1 MDDIVRE
8 VSPPVDTAGGPE
20 FDDVLTH
27 RGHGKLVREHTTTI
41 QINLGRMCNQA
52 CHHCHVDAG
61 PKATEMMNAD
71 TTKRTLQ
78 VLAAS
83 PGIRTL
89 DITGGAPEM
98 NPNFR
103 MIVARARR
111 LGCDVIDRC
120 NLTVLSE
127 RGMEQ
132 VPEFLAKHHIEIRAS
147 LPCYTEE
154 NVDEQRGLG
163 TFKKSIHAIRR
174 LNALGYGMPRSTLR
188 LSLVYNPLGAFLPTS
203 QEQLEADFRR
213 QLRDR
218 YGIEFNRLFMI
229 TNMPIGRF
237 ANTLYMTGKFES
249 YMKLLVDC
257 FNPDTQPSLMCR
269 SLISVGWNGRL
280 YDCDFNQVLG
290 IGNGT
295 RGESIWDVTS
305 FNELDERRIVT
316 GRHCFGCTAGS
327 GSSCGGSLQ

>member
-1 MDDIVRE
+1 MDDTIAE
-8 VSPPVDTAGGPE
+8 VPLIAHNGPE

-27 RGHGKLVREHTTTI
+27 RGHGRLVREHTTTL

-52 CHHCHVDAG
+52 CDHCHVDAG
-61 PKATEMMNAD
+61 PTAREIMNAD
-71 TTKRTLQ
+71 SAARTLQ

-83 PGIRTL
+83 TGITTV
-89 DITGGAPEM
+89 DITGGAPEL

-103 MIVARARR
+103 VIVAGARR

-132 VPEFLAKHHIEIRAS
+132 VPEFLAKHHVEIRAS
-147 LPCYTEE
+147 LPCYSEE
-154 NVDEQRGLG
+154 NVDKQRGLG
-163 TFKKSIHAIRR
+163 TFNKSVHAIRQ
-174 LNALGYGMPRSTLR
+174 LNALGYGMPGSTLQ
-188 LSLVYNPLGAFLPTS
+188 LGLVYNPPGAFLPTS
-203 QEQLEADFRR
+203 QDQLEADYRR

-218 YGIEFNRLFMI
+218 HGIEFNRLFTI

-237 ANTLYMTGKFES
+237 ANFLYVTGKLEA
-249 YMKLLVDC
+249 YMKLLVDS
-257 FNPDTQPSLMCR
+257 FNPDTQPILMCR
-269 SLISVGWNGRL
+269 SLVSVGWDGRL

-290 IGNGT
+290 ITNGT